1 MSYSS
6 ELKKTLKDISMKK
19 KCCRKA
25 FFYGESLATP
35 ENKQKIEVDWERYG
49 YLPDEAKTS
58 VKTENFKCQS
68 CRAAFLRG
76 IFCAVG
82 TVSDPEKSFHFE
94 LKFKNEELADSIDA
108 FMSDFVMKMKRT
120 KRGEVHSL
128 YLKKSDDIEDMIHYL
143 GAGREA
149 FQVAN
154 EKIKRDFANMA
165 NRRNN
170 FEFGNI
176 KKTVNAA
183 SESTNAIKLLIKKGK
198 ISNLPK
204 GLAETAQL
212 RVDNPYANLEELAEL
227 HSDRI
232 SKSGVNHRL
241 QKLIELSKED

>member
-6 ELKKTLKDISMKK
+6 ELKKTLKEISMKK

-25 FFYGESLATP
+25 FFYGVALATP
-35 ENKQKIEVDWERYG
+35 KKAQTNEVEWGNYG
-49 YLPDEAKTS
+49 YLSDEEKNT
-58 VKTENFKCQS
+58 VKPENFRCQS
-68 CRAAFLRG
+68 CKSAFLRG
-76 IFCAVG
+76 VFCAVG

-94 LKFKNEELADSIDA
+94 LKLREEALADSI
-108 FMSDFVMKMKRT
+108 FDFIAENALEMRRT
-120 KRGEVHSL
+120 KRGDVYSL
-128 YLKKSDDIEDMIHYL
+128 YLKKCDDIEDMIHYL
-143 GAGREA
+143 GAGKEA
-149 FQVAN
+149 FQLAN

-183 SESTNAIKLLIKKGK
+183 SESTAAIKILIKKGRL
-198 ISNLPK
+198 SNLPK

-227 HSDRI
+227 HTDRI

>member
-6 ELKKTLKDISMKK
+6 ELKKTLKEISMKK

-25 FFYGESLATP
+25 FFYGEMLSTP
-35 ENKQKIEVDWERYG
+35 ADKQNKDIDWEKYG
-49 YLPDEAKTS
+49 YLPEEENTS
-58 VKTENFKCQS
+58 VKIENFRCQS
-68 CRAAFLRG
+68 CRSAFLRG
-76 IFCAVG
+76 VFCKAG

-94 LKFKNEELADSIDA
+94 LKFKNAELADSMYA
-108 FMSDFVMKMKRT
+108 FISENITEIKRT
-120 KRGEVHSL
+120 TRGDVYSL
-128 YLKKSDDIEDMIHYL
+128 YLKKGDDIEDIIHYL
-143 GAGREA
+143 GAGKEA
-149 FQVAN
+149 FHVAN

-183 SESTNAIKLLIKKGK
+183 SESTAAIKILIKKGK
-198 ISNLPK
+198 FANLPK

-227 HSDRI
+227 HTDRI